1 MASKQFND
9 YPLRAGNGEYNN
21 STDVFKIA
29 WLSDAYSTINI
40 DTVNPKLADF
50 TQVTG
55 GNFSAPTTLANI
67 TWTRA
72 AAISKLDY
80 DDLSTILKN
89 ASNPTDL
96 RTALIYNDTSTNDD
110 GYKVV
115 DLTGG
120 TDTPIDVIN
129 NDFDYAVNSSGSMT
143 GTVV

>member
-29 WLSDAYSTINI
+29 WLSDVYSTIDI

-55 GNFSAPTTLANI
+55 GNFSAATTLSSV
-67 TWTRA
+67 TWVRSGTV
-72 AAISKLDY
+72 STLDY
-80 DDLSTILKN
+80 ADLATILKN

-120 TDTPIDVIN
+120 TDTAIDVIN
-129 NDFDYAVNSSGSMT
+129 NDFDYAVNAGGSVT
-143 GTVV
+143 GTVG